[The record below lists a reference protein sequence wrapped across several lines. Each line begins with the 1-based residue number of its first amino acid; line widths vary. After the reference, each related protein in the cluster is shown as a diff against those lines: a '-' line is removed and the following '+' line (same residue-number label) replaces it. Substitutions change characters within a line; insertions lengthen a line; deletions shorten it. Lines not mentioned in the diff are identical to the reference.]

1 MQVKMSDNVKP
12 TQQLQRNTNISKT
25 CTATEAEFRHHLCR
39 HAMYGMACR
48 RLDRTQANQLYVQ
61 THGTAVGNSVVI
73 LHHMMEQW
81 FQFHVL
87 TGYGNYEIRTMIVT
101 YVQV

>member
-1 MQVKMSDNVKP
+1 VSPLVNNFPAGSDLSVT
-12 TQQLQRNTNISKT
+12 TQS
-25 CTATEAEFRHHLCR
+25 A
-39 HAMYGMACR
+39 
-48 RLDRTQANQLYVQ
+48 YVQ